1 MKKILFTLFICFYAC
16 ISIYAGG
23 LKGTIKDKDGI
34 PLGFVTLYIKEIGT
48 GTTAN
53 EDGQYEISLPS
64 GSYTV
69 IFQLMGYETQIHN
82 VTIGTEFLALDII
95 MSLQSNMLKEVTITA
110 SKEYLAYTI
119 MRKAIA
125 KAKYHTQ
132 QLDSYSA
139 KVYTKGTGQL
149 KDYPWLLKKE
159 MKKEGIEKDRVF
171 ITESVSHVEYTRPNT
186 FKEKVISVHSD
197 GNDNNTSPNEY
208 IFGSFYSPEI
218 AQTISPL
225 SPKAFSYYR
234 FEYLGSFQDRDYMID
249 KIKVTPR
256 LKGDNVVE
264 GILFIVEDAWSI
276 HSLDFTTTRMGINI
290 QIKQIYAPI
299 DEKVWQPVSH
309 RFQIHGDI
317 FGFEFEYNYLAT
329 VSNYKIELNK
339 ELYVDKMDLIDETLE
354 KERAKEMQNTLDKD
368 AQSIQKR
375 LEEGKA
381 ITRKELRTVV
391 KEYEKQETK
400 SKKKQ
405 GVISDYTFEKDSIKF
420 QKDTAYWNNIR
431 PVPLTEQEINGYK
444 KIDSI
449 AKVEKNKEA
458 QDSVKHRK
466 QKGFQPWDLLTGD
479 SYKIFKHSYFSIETP
494 GGGFNTVEGLNF
506 IYKLKFSTNILDTN
520 NTRFS
525 VTPTFRYGIASQQLY
540 SKITAL
546 LKNKKY
552 TLNIDGGRYIKQ
564 FNKDEPIL
572 PITNSFTTLFFER
585 NLMKIYQQDF
595 INVSFRSNITPKI
608 FFDATSEWANR
619 QTLQNNTNYKL
630 IDIKNIEGYTSNNP
644 INNEYG
650 GEVIN
655 SNSNAL
661 KASISISTR
670 PWLKYKI
677 RNKIKR
683 EVENSSAVLSLRYTK
698 GMQAI
703 KSNVNYDLVEAGVI
717 HRLRFGVRGTLDLR
731 FNTGLF
737 INNKK
742 LYFMD
747 YKHFLGNKTLLTTAD
762 PTESF
767 RLLDYYTYST
777 RDKYFSAN
785 INYQFR
791 RFLITNLLYVR
802 MLGIRENIFIN
813 YLATPASNHYTEIG
827 YSIDGLLRIFRIEAV
842 ASFQEGKYMN
852 YGFRWGIATTISARF
867 SE

>member
-1 MKKILFTLFICFYAC
+1 
-16 ISIYAGG
+16 
-23 LKGTIKDKDGI
+23 
-34 PLGFVTLYIKEIGT
+34 
-48 GTTAN
+48 
-53 EDGQYEISLPS
+53 
-64 GSYTV
+64 
-69 IFQLMGYETQIHN
+69 
-82 VTIGTEFLALDII
+82 
-95 MSLQSNMLKEVTITA
+95 
-110 SKEYLAYTI
+110 
-119 MRKAIA
+119 
-125 KAKYHTQ
+125 
-132 QLDSYSA
+132 
-139 KVYTKGTGQL
+139 
-149 KDYPWLLKKE
+149 
-159 MKKEGIEKDRVF
+159 
-171 ITESVSHVEYTRPNT
+171 
-186 FKEKVISVHSD
+186 
-197 GNDNNTSPNEY
+197 
-208 IFGSFYSPEI
+208 
-218 AQTISPL
+218 
-225 SPKAFSYYR
+225 
-234 FEYLGSFQDRDYMID
+234 MID

-339 ELYVDKMDLIDETLE
+339 ELYVDTMDLIDETLE
-354 KERAKEMQNTLDKD
+354 KERAKEMLNTLGKD
-368 AQSIQKR
+368 AQSVQKR

-381 ITRKELRTVV
+381 ITRKELRTVI
-391 KEYEKQETK
+391 KEYEKQEAK
-400 SKKKQ
+400 SKKEQ
-405 GVISDYTFEKDSIKF
+405 DVISDYTFEKDSIKF

-431 PVPLTEQEINGYK
+431 PIPLTEQEINGYK

-449 AKVEKNKEA
+449 AKVEKKKEV
-458 QDSVKHRK
+458 QDSIKHRK
-466 QKGFQPWDLLTGD
+466 HKGFQPWDLLTGD

-506 IYKLKFSTNILDTN
+506 IYKLKFSTNIQDTN

-525 VTPTFRYGIASQQLY
+525 VTPAFRYGIASQQLY
-540 SKITAL
+540 SKITAS

-595 INVSFRSNITPKI
+595 INVSFRSNITPKVS
-608 FFDATSEWANR
+608 FDATSEWANR
-619 QTLQNNTNYKL
+619 QTLQNHTNYKL